1 MILLIDSETLRK
13 PFNQRYCYPQDQQVI
28 KGCLPATEKAAQEEK
43 WKIYTLVDYERLPKS
58 SMLDINQAKYMCSY
72 FLNMFPAI
80 SGCYLIAD
88 DLETEIYLY
97 SRIDEPLE
105 QTYSRY
111 CFNGFTEAHI
121 ELPEYNHFKES
132 GLIKFIRRHYSEE
145 ILFVCDSKEAERVA
159 SDSGISFMSGAYWL
173 SQYSEAS
180 CKKTIENLPLNK

>member
-28 KGCLPATEKAAQEEK
+28 KGCLPATEKAAKEE
-43 WKIYTLVDYERLPKS
+43 WKIYTLVDYDRLPKS
-58 SMLDINQAKYMCSY
+58 PMLDINQAKYMCSY

-88 DLETEIYLY
+88 NLESEIFLY
-97 SRIDEPLE
+97 SRVNEPLE

-121 ELPEYNHFKES
+121 ELPDYNHFQES

-145 ILFVCDSKEAERVA
+145 ILFVSDQPDAETIA
-159 SDSGISFMSGAYWL
+159 SDNGISFMSGTYWL

-180 CKKTIENLPLNK
+180 CKKTILNK